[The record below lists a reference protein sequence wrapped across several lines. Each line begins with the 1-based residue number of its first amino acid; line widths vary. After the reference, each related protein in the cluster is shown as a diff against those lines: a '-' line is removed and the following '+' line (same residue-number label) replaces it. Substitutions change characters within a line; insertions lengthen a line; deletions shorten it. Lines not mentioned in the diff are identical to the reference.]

1 MRNAAFLPK
10 ARRQSRNRAVGPP
23 VCAEVQST
31 GGVMKWKVVV
41 SLLAFLS
48 LFTVASQAQEASR
61 LSVFGGYSYVRANP
75 SDSSNLGG
83 FSMNG
88 GNFSAA
94 YKLNGWL
101 SGVADIGGYHA
112 TRPLDCTALGCSGT
126 GDFKGNTWTYLFGP
140 RVTFRH
146 FGRVTPFAEVLFGVA
161 HTTPNVFLTNKQTD
175 FAMSV
180 GGGVDYRLSHRLAIR
195 PLQLE
200 YLQTRFKE
208 FDVIDRQ
215 TQNNLRLSTG
225 IVFRF

>member
-1 MRNAAFLPK
+1 
-10 ARRQSRNRAVGPP
+10 
-23 VCAEVQST
+23 
-31 GGVMKWKVVV
+31 MKWKVVV

-48 LFTVASQAQEASR
+48 LFSSASMAQESSR

-94 YKLNGWL
+94 YNVTGWL

-112 TRPLDCTALGCSGT
+112 SRPLNCAALGCTGT
-126 GDFKGNTWTYLFGP
+126 GNFKGNTWTYLFGP

-146 FGRVTPFAEVLFGVA
+146 FGRVTPYAQVLFGVA
-161 HTTPNVFLTNKQTD
+161 HTTPNVFLTNHQTD
-175 FAMSV
+175 FAMTV
-180 GGGVDYRLSHRLAIR
+180 GGGVDYHLSHHWSIR
-195 PLQLE
+195 PIQLE

-208 FDVIDRQ
+208 IDVVGGDS
-215 TQNNLRLSTG
+215 QNNLRLSTG
-225 IVFRF
+225 VVFRF

>member
-1 MRNAAFLPK
+1 
-10 ARRQSRNRAVGPP
+10 
-23 VCAEVQST
+23 
-31 GGVMKWKVVV
+31 MKWKVVV
-41 SLLAFLS
+41 SLLGFLS
-48 LFTVASQAQEASR
+48 MFSAASQGQEASG

-75 SDSSNLGG
+75 SDNSNLGG

-94 YKLNGWL
+94 YNVTGWL

-112 TRPLDCTALGCSGT
+112 SRPLNCAALGCAGT

-146 FGRVTPFAEVLFGVA
+146 FGRVTPYAQVLFGVA
-161 HTTPNVFLTNKQTD
+161 HTTPNVFLTSNQTD

-180 GGGVDYRLSHRLAIR
+180 GGGFDYHLSHHWSIR

-208 FDVIDRQ
+208 FDVPGGDS
-215 TQNNLRLSTG
+215 QNNLRLSTG
-225 IVFRF
+225 VVFRF

>member
-1 MRNAAFLPK
+1 
-10 ARRQSRNRAVGPP
+10 
-23 VCAEVQST
+23 
-31 GGVMKWKVVV
+31 MKWKVVV
-41 SLLAFLS
+41 SLLAFAS
-48 LFTVASQAQEASR
+48 LFAGLSQAQEGSR

-88 GNFSAA
+88 ANFSAA
-94 YKLNGWL
+94 YNIKGWL

-112 TRPLDCTALGCSGT
+112 SRSLNCVSLGCTGT

-146 FGRVTPFAEVLFGVA
+146 VGRLTPYAQVLFGVA
-161 HTTPNVFLTNKQTD
+161 HTTPNVFLTNNQTD

-180 GGGVDYRLSHRLAIR
+180 GGGVDYRLSHRLSIR